1 VNNFVQ
7 DIENYGKNYRG
18 GIQTA
23 KTASERRTILHE
35 ASNST
40 MIPRRRTVQ
49 RLIKKCAHVTSLEK
63 KNRFDSKALRKSPP
77 FCKKP
82 YGVTKAME

>member
-23 KTASERRTILHE
+23 TIARERRTILRE
-35 ASNST
+35 ATNST
-40 MIPRRRTVQ
+40 MTPRKIKEAVESAASLRTVQ
-49 RLIKKCAHVTSLEK
+49 RLIKKCAHLSRRRLK
-63 KNRFDSKALRKSPP
+63 K
-77 FCKKP
+77 KKT
-82 YGVTKAME
+82 VLTQRH